1 MPNFTRKAIK
11 ESFVK
16 MLNEKPLAKITVKD
30 IVEDCGINRNTFYYH
45 FEDIPN
51 LLLEIVTEDAERII
65 KEYPSVD
72 SIEQCVSVAVKFT
85 TDNKKAVFHIYNSAN
100 RDVFERSLMSVCEH
114 VVTVYANTLFVDRD
128 IPAEDRKLMINFY
141 KCCCFG
147 ICIDWINNGMKEDL
161 AEDFRKLWKL
171 RYGLMEEFWYGG
183 QPEIVKK

>member
-1 MPNFTRKAIK
+1 MANFTKKAIK
-11 ESFVK
+11 DTFISLLK
-16 MLNEKPLAKITVKD
+16 TKPFNQITVKD
-30 IVEDCGINRNTFYYH
+30 IVDECGVNRNTFYYH
-45 FEDIPN
+45 YEDIPT

-65 KEYPSVD
+65 KEFPTVG
-72 SIEQCVSVAVKFT
+72 SIEQCISVAVKFT

-114 VVTVYANTLFVDRD
+114 VVSVYANTLFADRD
-128 IPAEDRKLMINFY
+128 IPADDRKLMINFY

-171 RYGLMEEFWYGG
+171 RYGLMEELWYGG
-183 QPEIVKK
+183 QPEIVKE